1 MSTSSYARVHR
12 HPDPKKGRY
21 WQAYFQAWD
30 ANQQRWKT
38 ISKSTRCTDQT
49 KALEIAREFERVAL
63 AAGGPSGTV
72 RLSREQ
78 IQAAIDDILRLAGH
92 RPVVHSRTWQQ
103 HAAAWLE
110 AQKKRI
116 PKTLTLRTWQS
127 YSGHLKNFNGWL
139 GAELATM
146 PLLGLTGEHLQR
158 WYHDGLAGGL
168 SPGTMN
174 NTATT
179 LSSVFQNAIDEGIAT
194 RNPVNLINRDDRAGN
209 IRDAFTLEQMDCIL
223 AHLRKQRM
231 QDWLT
236 VALLGF
242 CTSQRLEDC
251 AHAVRTAF
259 EKCQFG
265 KLGQWWVWTLTQ
277 RKTGKVIRI
286 PLVEPLASHIASLMR
301 QPPSNILL
309 APSLARETS
318 GGWKHSL
325 SAQFAQIL
333 RDCSIKGRHI
343 PGKGK
348 GRGFNSLSFH
358 STRHTCNSLLA
369 EAGVP
374 ADIRLLIT
382 GHGDKRTNIGYT
394 HLADETKA
402 KALQKAFKRTP
413 TRKSA

>member
-1 MSTSSYARVHR
+1 MKPVLRARVHR
-12 HPDPKKGRY
+12 HTDPTKGRY
-21 WQAYFQAWD
+21 WQAYFPAWD
-30 ANQQRWKT
+30 AQQQRWKT
-38 ISKSTRCTDQT
+38 VSKSTRCTDPT

-63 AAGGPSGTV
+63 AAGGPYGTV
-72 RLSREQ
+72 RLSREHVQ
-78 IQAAIDDILRLAGH
+78 QAIDDILRLAGH

-103 HAAAWLE
+103 HAEAWLE

-116 PKTLTLRTWQS
+116 PKTLTLRTWQT
-127 YSGHLKNFNGWL
+127 YSGHLKNFNNWL
-139 GAELATM
+139 GEELASM
-146 PLLGLTGEHLQR
+146 PLLGLTGEHLQK
-158 WYHDGLAGGL
+158 WYHAGGEAGL
-168 SPGTMN
+168 SASTMN

-179 LSSVFQNAIDEGIAT
+179 LSAIFQHAIDEGVAT
-194 RNPVNLINRDDRAGN
+194 RNPVNLINREDAGGN
-209 IRDAFTLEQMDCIL
+209 VRDTFSLEQMDCIL
-223 AHLRKQRM
+223 AHLSKTKQ

-251 AHAVRTAF
+251 AHATRTAF
-259 EKCQFG
+259 EQSQFG

-286 PLVEPLASHIASLMR
+286 PLVEPLAAHIAALMR
-301 QPPSNILL
+301 QKPASMLL
-309 APSLARETS
+309 APSLARES
-318 GGWKHSL
+318 AGGWQDSL

-333 RDCSIKGRHI
+333 RDCGIQGRHI

-348 GRGFNSLSFH
+348 GRGFNSLTFH

-382 GHGDKRTNIGYT
+382 GHGDKRTNLGYT

-402 KALQKAFKRTP
+402 KALQKAFKRP
-413 TRKSA
+413 RKAA